1 MLGLHLRSAP
11 LLETW
16 QHVLHLVAGGHSLDH
31 AAGGHVLD
39 LVAGG
44 HVLDLVALGHA
55 LDLAVGGHVLDLVA
69 VPVVGELDRPDN
81 CRPVVACRGD
91 HRGGGAVGQ
100 AQDHAVVTL
109 HQHKCHKIQI
119 THHYF

>member
-1 MLGLHLRSAP
+1 MLGLHLRFPP

-16 QHVLHLVAGGHSLDH
+16 QRVP
-31 AAGGHVLD
+31 D

-44 HVLDLVALGHA
+44 HVLDLVA
-55 LDLAVGGHVLDLVA
+55 GGQVLDLVA
-69 VPVVGELDRPDN
+69 VLVVGELDRPDDR
-81 CRPVVACRGD
+81 RPVVACRGD

-109 HQHKCHKIQI
+109 YQHSDNCCQMIRV
-119 THHYF
+119 TRHYL

>member
-1 MLGLHLRSAP
+1 MLGLHLRFAP

-16 QHVLHLVAGGHSLDH
+16 QP
-31 AAGGHVLD
+31 VLD

-44 HVLDLVALGHA
+44 HVLDLVA
-55 LDLAVGGHVLDLVA
+55 VL
-69 VPVVGELDRPDN
+69 VVEELDRPYN

-109 HQHKCHKIQI
+109 HQHKCHKIQV
-119 THHYF
+119 THHYL